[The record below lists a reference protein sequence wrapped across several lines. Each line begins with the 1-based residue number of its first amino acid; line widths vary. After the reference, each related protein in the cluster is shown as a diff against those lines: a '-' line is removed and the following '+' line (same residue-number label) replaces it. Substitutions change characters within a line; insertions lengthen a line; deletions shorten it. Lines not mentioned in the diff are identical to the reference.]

1 MSDKLTDPSIT
12 DEIVE
17 AAAMALYDHQRDG
30 EHLSADYDWPHIDTA
45 YDDFEDEHSADPEWL
60 RNILRG
66 DARAALAAAV
76 PLLRKAWEQE
86 RGQDVYAEVRAE
98 RERAHRK
105 HGETSMESSP
115 ASDPTGRRYRVL
127 AEEVGEVAREFNDAE
142 HDHRPVD
149 LAALR
154 GELIQV
160 AAMAAAWADACSA
173 TSEAT
178 QTEGRSVA

>member
-1 MSDKLTDPSIT
+1 MTAPDLGIT
-12 DEIVE
+12 DEAEIE
-17 AAAMALYDHQRDG
+17 AAQQLLDTEWDWRVIGPQKHKERDHY
-30 EHLSADYDWPHIDTA
+30 SADCPLCRPDY
-45 YDDFEDEHSADPEWL
+45 
-60 RNILRG
+60 G
-66 DARAALAAAV
+66 DNARRIAHVVLTAAV